1 MAELRLQ
8 DGSRLSDPTEIAE
21 RLAPLGVTLR
31 HWSLPETE
39 RARELLAAKTLADP
53 EKEEL
58 LGFVDHRFRA
68 LAAESGYQARDL
80 IVLHEDLPGLSEALA
95 RFADVHY
102 HDDDEVRYVLAG
114 AGYFGFVGEG
124 GEQMLLK
131 VVAGDYINV
140 PARAEHWFVLG
151 DAPRIK
157 AVRYFTDKAGWVPV
171 YTHTPV
177 VLA

>member
-8 DGSRLSDPTEIAE
+8 DGSRITDAGRIAE
-21 RLAPLGVTLR
+21 RLAPLGVALR
-31 HWSLPETE
+31 QWPVPESA
-39 RARELLAAKTLADP
+39 RARALLAAQALADP

-58 LGFVDHRFRA
+58 LGLVEHRFQALRA
-68 LAAESGYQARDL
+68 EAGYQARDL
-80 IVLHEDLPGLSEALA
+80 VVLHEDLPGLAEALA
-95 RFADVHY
+95 KFSGMHY

-114 AGYFGFVGEG
+114 AGYFGFVGAG

-131 VVAGDYINV
+131 VEAGDYINV
-140 PARAEHWFVLG
+140 PARAEHWFVMG